1 MPFDIPHLTGG
12 PMNPLTGLLPTKV
25 RKYLYAAYALA
36 GIILGA
42 LQVAE
47 VNTGK
52 APEVLAYI
60 GAALGGLAA
69 SNVRHTPPAV

>member
-1 MPFDIPHLTGG
+1 MSDNS
-12 PMNPLTGLLPTKV
+12 NPLTGLLPAKA
-25 RKYLYAAYALA
+25 RKYLYAIYTAAA
-36 GIILGA
+36 IVLGA

-52 APEVLAYI
+52 LPEVLAYL
-60 GAALGGLAA
+60 GGALGLLAA

>member
-1 MPFDIPHLTGG
+1 MN
-12 PMNPLTGLLPTKV
+12 NPLTGILPTKA
-25 RKYLYAAYALA
+25 RKYLYAAYAIA

-52 APEVLAYI
+52 APEILAYL
-60 GAALGGLAA
+60 GAALGLVAA
-69 SNVRHTPPAV
+69 SNVRHTPPAE

>member
-1 MPFDIPHLTGG
+1 MD
-12 PMNPLTGLLPTKV
+12 NPLTGLLPTKV
-25 RKYLYAAYALA
+25 RKFLYAAFYVA
-36 GIILGA
+36 GIVLGA

-60 GAALGGLAA
+60 GAALGLLAA
-69 SNVRHTPPAV
+69 NNVRHTPPAE